1 MAKQIETMREA
12 IMKAS
17 VKNEVYGECGDPFT
31 IMYSTS
37 EPFDVNGYESA
48 KMYCVQAFY
57 GGVEVSLSLP
67 NKVMLTFTTKVSERV
82 ENRKSFEKYGG
93 CIYIHEPLTEAVAE
107 AFMDKFN
114 GFKAF

>member
-31 IMYSTS
+31 IMYSTR

-48 KMYCVQAFY
+48 
-57 GGVEVSLSLP
+57 
-67 NKVMLTFTTKVSERV
+67 
-82 ENRKSFEKYGG
+82 
-93 CIYIHEPLTEAVAE
+93 
-107 AFMDKFN
+107 
-114 GFKAF
+114 